1 MRARAPSATV
11 EQKGARGRVSYVH
24 RACIEARRTY
34 LCFCSASGVTMPIP
48 IRGRRAVVDGCVD
61 STGEGRPCMHTNDLG
76 GREGRIA
83 GEQLRKAQRRRLSSP
98 PAHAGRA
105 Q

>member
-1 MRARAPSATV
+1 M
-11 EQKGARGRVSYVH
+11 YV
-24 RACIEARRTY
+24 
-34 LCFCSASGVTMPIP
+34 L
-48 IRGRRAVVDGCVD
+48 RGRRAVVDGCVD
-61 STGEGRPCMHTNDLG
+61 STGEGRPCMHTNDEG

-105 Q
+105 QERCKVLLCGARASYGDAGTRARRARGRWQRASERGRLF

>member
-1 MRARAPSATV
+1 MG
-11 EQKGARGRVSYVH
+11 EEGK
-24 RACIEARRTY
+24 ARRRRGEEG
-34 LCFCSASGVTMPIP
+34 GVYVL
-48 IRGRRAVVDGCVD
+48 RGRRAVVDGCVD
-61 STGEGRPCMHTNDLG
+61 STGEGRPCMHTNDEG

-98 PAHAGRA
+98 PAHAGRV